1 MLISGIVGTIAIVSF
16 YKNYKKRLKVRN
28 LVIRDFSPN
37 EGEQIIS
44 WNFTV
49 TNTGIRP
56 IVLTDAYFI
65 IRSKSNIKHY
75 IRPNISHHINSD
87 AYGNFP
93 ITLNE
98 GQLVTFSIDYSDY
111 DFVLERMGSDQLQF
125 SVIDSTG
132 EIFNT
137 KWLLVKLISIIAA

>member
-1 MLISGIVGTIAIVSF
+1 MSGIVGTIAIVSF

-37 EGEQIIS
+37 EGGKIIS
-44 WNFTV
+44 LKFTV

-56 IVLTDAYFI
+56 IVLTKAYFI

-75 IRPNISHHINSD
+75 LRPDISHHINSD
-87 AYGNFP
+87 IYGNFP

-111 DFVLERMGSDQLQF
+111 DFELERIGSDQLQF
-125 SVIDSTG
+125 SVIDSTC

-137 KWLLVKLISIIAA
+137 KWLSVKFNSIIAA